1 MRLGGFLLPK
11 RFSLAVW
18 RKGVPHP
25 LRAGHK
31 VSVSSASPSSAWPP
45 EISEVDKIIITR
57 SSAPCPNSF
66 TCSLPPAKDSHGFSL
81 VNRVSPPI
89 AFPIPHSLRAFT
101 SSWSCFAMHPAFWLL
116 WFIFTSFGPRVIL
129 CPEILL
135 PCSWEMVGKGACIEN
150 SNFCRSLSPYP
161 CVCVCRAECHC
172 KVFQGVASI
181 LIFPCL
187 TAIELTR
194 LK

>member
-25 LRAGHK
+25 LLAGHK

-101 SSWSCFAMHPAFWLL
+101 SSWSCFAMRPAFLASLVHFHVL
-116 WFIFTSFGPRVIL
+116 WSQ
-129 CPEILL
+129 
-135 PCSWEMVGKGACIEN
+135 
-150 SNFCRSLSPYP
+150 SNSLSRDPAT
-161 CVCVCRAECHC
+161 V
-172 KVFQGVASI
+172 QLGNGG
-181 LIFPCL
+181 
-187 TAIELTR
+187 
-194 LK
+194 